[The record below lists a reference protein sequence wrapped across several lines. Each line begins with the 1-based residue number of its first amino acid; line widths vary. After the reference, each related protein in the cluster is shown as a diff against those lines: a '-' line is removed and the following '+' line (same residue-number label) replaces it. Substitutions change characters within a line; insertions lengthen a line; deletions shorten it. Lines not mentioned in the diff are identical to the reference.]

1 MKKTYET
8 LKKKLE
14 SVPGAKE
21 FMNKES
27 TKKENELYKTLV
39 ENSRQDQSRN
49 H

>member
-1 MKKTYET
+1 MKKTYVD

-27 TKKENELYKTLV
+27 TKKENELYKILV
-39 ENSRQDQSRN
+39 ESSKKDQSKIY
-49 H
+49 